1 MPCCFRRM
9 KDVLNEAGVAVT
21 VSNKKQID
29 KVFHEMVG
37 VTYKDCPTTW
47 TMLKQSVSSGDQKR
61 RELMQKLQVA
71 IH

>member
-1 MPCCFRRM
+1 MR
-9 KDVLNEAGVAVT
+9 DILNEADVAVT
-21 VSNKKQID
+21 ASNKKQID

-47 TMLKQSVSSGDQKR
+47 RMLKQGVISDDQKR
-61 RELMQKLQVA
+61 RELIRKLQAA